1 MNSTGAR
8 ALIDVLLEQG
18 VDTVFGYPGSAVLD
32 IYDEL
37 YKCDKIRHIL
47 TCHEQAAA
55 HAADG
60 YARATGRT
68 GVVIATSGPGATN
81 LVTGIAA
88 AYMDSS
94 PVVAITGNVKTSLL
108 GSDSF
113 QEVDIAGV
121 TMPVTKYSFIASGE
135 RGVAQDVRE
144 AFSIAQS
151 GRKGPVLV
159 DIPADIAAQ
168 SEEYERAPKSEPA
181 RAKEPE
187 EAQLARAAQMIEK
200 AKRPLIYV
208 GGGAISSGASDALK
222 TFAQKLHIPVAC
234 SMMGLG
240 AYPCS
245 AKLFLGLVGVH
256 GNPAANMAALNCDLL
271 IAAGARFSN
280 RVAASKESFAPKAK
294 IIHIDID
301 AAEFD
306 KNIIS
311 DAHILGDLGK
321 TLEKLSTMLPP
332 GENPE
337 WLGEIAEFKRRI
349 PRPKPYAPYTVLH
362 TLSELTK
369 GEANIVTDVGQN
381 QMWTAQY
388 YDFERPRSLITS
400 GGLGAMGFGMGA
412 AIGAALGKPERK
424 TVLITGDGGFHMSL
438 SELATLSRYNIPV
451 VVVVMNNGVLGMVRQ
466 WQPLF
471 YNRHYSAPTL
481 ARRPDNVTLA
491 EAIGAEGCR
500 AQPPAEFEAALRRAF
515 LCDGPYLIDCRIDQD
530 EFVLPMLPP
539 GGAVEDM
546 IVELED

>member
-60 YARATGRT
+60 YARATGKT

-187 EAQLARAAQMIEK
+187 EAQLARAAQMIAK

-208 GGGAISSGASDALK
+208 GGGAISSGASEALGA
-222 TFAQKLHIPVAC
+222 FAKKLQIPVAC

-245 AKLFLGLVGVH
+245 AKLFLGLVGMH
-256 GNPAANMAALNCDLL
+256 GNPAANTAALNCDLL

-280 RVAASKESFAPKAK
+280 RVAASKASFAPKAK

-306 KNIIS
+306 KNIVS

-321 TLEKLSTMLPP
+321 TLEKLRAMLPP
-332 GENPE
+332 GENSE
-337 WLGEIAEFKRRI
+337 WLGEIAEFKRQI

-412 AIGAALGKPERK
+412 ALGAALGVPERK

-438 SELATLSRYNIPV
+438 NELATLSRYNIPV
-451 VVVVMNNGVLGMVRQ
+451 VAVVMNNGVLGMVRQ
-466 WQPLF
+466 WQKVF
-471 YNRHYSAPTL
+471 YDGRFSATQPERATDIVVVAKAFGVKGMRIKNPSQ
-481 ARRPDNVTLA
+481 ARRVFKKALA
-491 EAIGAEGCR
+491 MDR
-500 AQPPAEFEAALRRAF
+500 PVV
-515 LCDGPYLIDCRIDQD
+515 IDCRIDP
-530 EFVLPMLPP
+530 ECAVLPMIPP
-539 GGAVEDM
+539 GGDITTA
-546 IVELED
+546 IYR

>member
-1 MNSTGAR
+1 MKSNGAR

-18 VDTVFGYPGSAVLD
+18 IDTVFGYPGSAVLD

-37 YKCDKIRHIL
+37 YKCGKLRHIL

-60 YARATGRT
+60 YARATGKT

-135 RGVAQDVRE
+135 RGIVQDVRE

-168 SEEYERAPKSEPA
+168 EESYEPA
-181 RAKEPE
+181 PASAPAPVPEPE
-187 EAQLARAAQMIEK
+187 IGQLDRAVQMIDK

-208 GGGAISSGASDALK
+208 GGGAISSGASEELK
-222 TFAQKLHIPVAC
+222 NFARKLHIPVAC

-245 AKLFLGLVGVH
+245 DGMFLGLVGMH

-306 KNIIS
+306 KNITS
-311 DAHILGDLGK
+311 DVHIRGDLGAV
-321 TLEKLSTMLPP
+321 
-332 GENPE
+332 
-337 WLGEIAEFKRRI
+337 LGELSMRLPENDNSGWLDEIADFKRRT
-349 PRPKPYAPYTVLH
+349 PRPKPYAPYTVIH
-362 TLSELTK
+362 TLSELTR
-369 GEANIVTDVGQN
+369 GEANIVTDVGQH

-388 YDFERPRSLITS
+388 YDFECPRSLITS

-412 AIGAALGKPERK
+412 AIGAALGCPQRK

-438 SELATLSRYNIPV
+438 SELATLRRYNIPV

-466 WQPLF
+466 WQKVF
-471 YNRHYSAPTL
+471 YDGRFSQTQPGRVTDFTAV
-481 ARRPDNVTLA
+481 AKAFGVKAMRIDRPSQAKRV
-491 EAIGAEGCR
+491 
-500 AQPPAEFEAALRRAF
+500 FKKALSMDR
-515 LCDGPYLIDCRIDQD
+515 PVVIDCRIDP
-530 EFVLPMLPP
+530 ECAVLPMIPP
-539 GGAVEDM
+539 GGDITTA
-546 IVELED
+546 IYK

>member
-60 YARATGRT
+60 YARATGKT

-187 EAQLARAAQMIEK
+187 EAQLAHAAQMIAK

-208 GGGAISSGASDALK
+208 GGGAISSGASEALGA
-222 TFAQKLHIPVAC
+222 FAKKLQIPVAC

-245 AKLFLGLVGVH
+245 AKLFLGLVGMH
-256 GNPAANMAALNCDLL
+256 GNPAANTAALNCDLL

-280 RVAASKESFAPKAK
+280 RVAASKASFAPKAK

-306 KNIIS
+306 KNIVS

-321 TLEKLSTMLPP
+321 TLERLRAMLPP
-332 GENPE
+332 GENSE
-337 WLGEIAEFKRRI
+337 WLGEIAEFKRQI

-412 AIGAALGKPERK
+412 AIGAALGVPERK

-438 SELATLSRYNIPV
+438 SVLATLSRYNIPV
-451 VVVVMNNGVLGMVRQ
+451 VAVVMNNGVLGMVRQ
-466 WQPLF
+466 WQKVF
-471 YNRHYSAPTL
+471 YDGRFSATQPERATDIVAVAKAFGVKGMRIKNPSQAKRVFKKAL
-481 ARRPDNVTLA
+481 AMDRPVV
-491 EAIGAEGCR
+491 
-500 AQPPAEFEAALRRAF
+500 
-515 LCDGPYLIDCRIDQD
+515 IDCRIDP
-530 EFVLPMLPP
+530 ECAVLPMIPP
-539 GGAVEDM
+539 GGDITTA
-546 IVELED
+546 IYR

>member
-168 SEEYERAPKSEPA
+168 SEEYERALKSEPSP
-181 RAKEPE
+181 AKEPE
-187 EAQLARAAQMIEK
+187 KAELERAAQMIE
-200 AKRPLIYV
+200 
-208 GGGAISSGASDALK
+208 
-222 TFAQKLHIPVAC
+222 
-234 SMMGLG
+234 
-240 AYPCS
+240 
-245 AKLFLGLVGVH
+245 
-256 GNPAANMAALNCDLL
+256 
-271 IAAGARFSN
+271 
-280 RVAASKESFAPKAK
+280 
-294 IIHIDID
+294 
-301 AAEFD
+301 
-306 KNIIS
+306 
-311 DAHILGDLGK
+311 
-321 TLEKLSTMLPP
+321 
-332 GENPE
+332 
-337 WLGEIAEFKRRI
+337 
-349 PRPKPYAPYTVLH
+349 
-362 TLSELTK
+362 
-369 GEANIVTDVGQN
+369 
-381 QMWTAQY
+381 
-388 YDFERPRSLITS
+388 
-400 GGLGAMGFGMGA
+400 
-412 AIGAALGKPERK
+412 
-424 TVLITGDGGFHMSL
+424 
-438 SELATLSRYNIPV
+438 
-451 VVVVMNNGVLGMVRQ
+451 
-466 WQPLF
+466 
-471 YNRHYSAPTL
+471 
-481 ARRPDNVTLA
+481 
-491 EAIGAEGCR
+491 
-500 AQPPAEFEAALRRAF
+500 
-515 LCDGPYLIDCRIDQD
+515 
-530 EFVLPMLPP
+530 
-539 GGAVEDM
+539 
-546 IVELED
+546 

>member
-1 MNSTGAR
+1 MISTGAR

-60 YARATGRT
+60 YARATGKT

-187 EAQLARAAQMIEK
+187 EAQLARAAQMIAK

-208 GGGAISSGASDALK
+208 GGGAISSGASEALGA
-222 TFAQKLHIPVAC
+222 FAKKLQIPVAC

-245 AKLFLGLVGVH
+245 AKLFLGLVGMH
-256 GNPAANMAALNCDLL
+256 GNPAANIAALNCDLL

-280 RVAASKESFAPKAK
+280 RVAASKASFAPKAK

-306 KNIIS
+306 KNIVS

-321 TLEKLSTMLPP
+321 TLEKLRAMLPP
-332 GENPE
+332 GENSE
-337 WLGEIAEFKRRI
+337 WLGEIAEFKRQI

-412 AIGAALGKPERK
+412 AIGAALGVPERK

-438 SELATLSRYNIPV
+438 SELATLRRYNIPV
-451 VVVVMNNGVLGMVRQ
+451 VAVVMNNGVLGMVRQ
-466 WQPLF
+466 WQKVF
-471 YNRHYSAPTL
+471 YDGRFSATQPERATDIVAVAKAFGVKGMRIKNPSQAKRVFKKAL
-481 ARRPDNVTLA
+481 AMDRPVV
-491 EAIGAEGCR
+491 
-500 AQPPAEFEAALRRAF
+500 
-515 LCDGPYLIDCRIDQD
+515 IDCRIDP
-530 EFVLPMLPP
+530 ECAVLPMIPP
-539 GGAVEDM
+539 GGDITTA
-546 IVELED
+546 IYR

>member
-60 YARATGRT
+60 YARATGKT

-187 EAQLARAAQMIEK
+187 EAQLARAAQMIAK

-208 GGGAISSGASDALK
+208 GGGAISSGASEALGA
-222 TFAQKLHIPVAC
+222 FAKKLQIPVAC

-245 AKLFLGLVGVH
+245 AKLFLGLVGMH
-256 GNPAANMAALNCDLL
+256 GNPAANTAALNCDLL

-280 RVAASKESFAPKAK
+280 RVAASKASFAPKAK

-301 AAEFD
+301 VAEFD
-306 KNIIS
+306 KNIVS

-321 TLEKLSTMLPP
+321 TLEKLRAMLPP
-332 GENPE
+332 GENSE
-337 WLGEIAEFKRRI
+337 WLGEIAEFKRQI

-412 AIGAALGKPERK
+412 ALGAALGVPERK

-438 SELATLSRYNIPV
+438 NELATLSRYNIPV
-451 VVVVMNNGVLGMVRQ
+451 VAVVMNNGVLGMVRQ
-466 WQPLF
+466 WQKVF
-471 YNRHYSAPTL
+471 YDGRFSATQPERATDIVVVAKAFGVKGMRIKNPSQ
-481 ARRPDNVTLA
+481 ARRVFKKALA
-491 EAIGAEGCR
+491 MDR
-500 AQPPAEFEAALRRAF
+500 PVV
-515 LCDGPYLIDCRIDQD
+515 IDCRIDP
-530 EFVLPMLPP
+530 ECAVLPMIPP
-539 GGAVEDM
+539 GGDITTA
-546 IVELED
+546 IYR

>member
-1 MNSTGAR
+1 
-8 ALIDVLLEQG
+8 
-18 VDTVFGYPGSAVLD
+18 
-32 IYDEL
+32 
-37 YKCDKIRHIL
+37 
-47 TCHEQAAA
+47 
-55 HAADG
+55 
-60 YARATGRT
+60 
-68 GVVIATSGPGATN
+68 
-81 LVTGIAA
+81 
-88 AYMDSS
+88 MDSS
-94 PVVAITGNVKTSLL
+94 SVVAITGNVKTSLL

-187 EAQLARAAQMIEK
+187 EAQLARAAQMIAK

-208 GGGAISSGASDALK
+208 GGGAISSGASEALGA
-222 TFAQKLHIPVAC
+222 FAKKLQIPVAC

-245 AKLFLGLVGVH
+245 AKLFLGLVGMH
-256 GNPAANMAALNCDLL
+256 GNPAANTAALNCDLL

-280 RVAASKESFAPKAK
+280 RVAASKASFAPKAK

-306 KNIIS
+306 KNIVS

-321 TLEKLSTMLPP
+321 TLERLRAMLPP
-332 GENPE
+332 GENYE
-337 WLGEIAEFKRRI
+337 WLGEIAEFKRQI

-412 AIGAALGKPERK
+412 ALGAALGVPERK

-451 VVVVMNNGVLGMVRQ
+451 VAVVMNNGVLGMVRQ
-466 WQPLF
+466 WQKVF
-471 YNRHYSAPTL
+471 YDGRFSATQPERATDIVAVAKAFGVKGMRIKNPSQAKRVFKKAL
-481 ARRPDNVTLA
+481 AMDRPVV
-491 EAIGAEGCR
+491 
-500 AQPPAEFEAALRRAF
+500 
-515 LCDGPYLIDCRIDQD
+515 IDCRIDP
-530 EFVLPMLPP
+530 ECAVLPMIPP
-539 GGAVEDM
+539 GGDITTA
-546 IVELED
+546 IYR

>member
-1 MNSTGAR
+1 MERTGAG
-8 ALIDVLLEQG
+8 ALIEVLREQG

-37 YKCDKIRHIL
+37 YKCGNIRHIL

-60 YARATGRT
+60 YARATGKT

-135 RGVAQDVRE
+135 RGVACDVRE

-159 DIPADIAAQ
+159 DIPADIAAG
-168 SEEYERAPKSEPA
+168 EENYTPMPKSEPA
-181 RAKEPE
+181 PPKEPSMQE
-187 EAQLARAAQMIEK
+187 LECAAQMIRN
-200 AKRPLIYV
+200 AKKPLLYV
-208 GGGAISSGASDALK
+208 GGGAVGEKASNALRA
-222 TFAQKLHIPVAC
+222 FAQKLHIPVAC

-240 AYPCS
+240 AFPCS
-245 AKLFLGLVGVH
+245 SELFLGLVGMH
-256 GNPAANMAALNCDLL
+256 GNPCANSAALECDLL
-271 IAAGARFSN
+271 IALGARFSN
-280 RVAASKESFAPKAK
+280 RVAASKESFVPKAK

-301 AAEFD
+301 PAEFD
-306 KNIIS
+306 KNITA
-311 DAHILGDLGK
+311 DAHVCGDLSAV
-321 TLEKLSTMLPP
+321 LPALSDMLSSD
-332 GENPE
+332 GRTD
-337 WLGEIAEFKRRI
+337 WLGEIAEIKSRI
-349 PRPKPYAPYTVLH
+349 QRPKPYAPYTVINA
-362 TLSELTK
+362 LSELTR
-369 GEANIVTDVGQN
+369 GEINVVTDVGQH

-388 YDFERPRSLITS
+388 YGFERPRTLITS

-412 AIGAALGKPERK
+412 AIGAALGCPEKK

-438 SELATLSRYNIPV
+438 GELATLKRYNIPV
-451 VVVVMNNGVLGMVRQ
+451 VVLVMNNGVLGMVRQ
-466 WQPLF
+466 WQKVF
-471 YNRHYSAPTL
+471 YSSRFSQTEPKRETDIVAVAKAFGIKGMRISRPSQAHRVLKKALAMNRP
-481 ARRPDNVTLA
+481 VV
-491 EAIGAEGCR
+491 
-500 AQPPAEFEAALRRAF
+500 
-515 LCDGPYLIDCRIDQD
+515 IDCRIDP
-530 EFVLPMLPP
+530 ECAVLPMIPP
-539 GGAVEDM
+539 GGDITTA
-546 IVELED
+546 IYK

>member
-1 MNSTGAR
+1 MKSNGAR

-18 VDTVFGYPGSAVLD
+18 IDTVFGYPGSAVLD

-37 YKCDKIRHIL
+37 YKCGKLRHIL

-60 YARATGRT
+60 YARATGKT
-68 GVVIATSGPGATN
+68 GVVVATSGPGATN

-135 RGVAQDVRE
+135 RGIVQDVRE

-168 SEEYERAPKSEPA
+168 EESYEPA
-181 RAKEPE
+181 PASVPAPVPEPE
-187 EAQLARAAQMIEK
+187 IGQLDRAAQMIDK

-208 GGGAISSGASDALK
+208 GGGAISSGASEELK
-222 TFAQKLHIPVAC
+222 NFARKLHIPVSC

-245 AKLFLGLVGVH
+245 DGLFLGLVGMH

-306 KNIIS
+306 KNIAS
-311 DAHILGDLGK
+311 DVHIRGDLGAV
-321 TLEKLSTMLPP
+321 
-332 GENPE
+332 
-337 WLGEIAEFKRRI
+337 LGELSMRLPENDNSGWLDEIADFKRRI
-349 PRPKPYAPYTVLH
+349 PRPKPYAPYTVIH
-362 TLSELTK
+362 TLSELTR
-369 GEANIVTDVGQN
+369 GEANIVTDVGQH

-412 AIGAALGKPERK
+412 AIGAALGCPQRK

-438 SELATLSRYNIPV
+438 SELATLRRYNVPV

-466 WQPLF
+466 WQKVF
-471 YNRHYSAPTL
+471 YDGRFSQTQPGRVTDFTAV
-481 ARRPDNVTLA
+481 AKAFGVKAMRIDRPSQAKRV
-491 EAIGAEGCR
+491 
-500 AQPPAEFEAALRRAF
+500 FKKALSMDR
-515 LCDGPYLIDCRIDQD
+515 PVVIDCRIDP
-530 EFVLPMLPP
+530 ECAVLPMIPP
-539 GGAVEDM
+539 GGDITTA
-546 IVELED
+546 IYK

>member
-1 MNSTGAR
+1 
-8 ALIDVLLEQG
+8 
-18 VDTVFGYPGSAVLD
+18 
-32 IYDEL
+32 
-37 YKCDKIRHIL
+37 
-47 TCHEQAAA
+47 
-55 HAADG
+55 
-60 YARATGRT
+60 
-68 GVVIATSGPGATN
+68 
-81 LVTGIAA
+81 
-88 AYMDSS
+88 MDSS

-187 EAQLARAAQMIEK
+187 EAQLARAAQMIAK

-208 GGGAISSGASDALK
+208 GGGAISSGASEALGA
-222 TFAQKLHIPVAC
+222 FAKKLQIPVAC

-245 AKLFLGLVGVH
+245 AKLFLGLVGMH
-256 GNPAANMAALNCDLL
+256 GNPAANTAALNCDLL

-280 RVAASKESFAPKAK
+280 RVAASKASFAPKAQ

-306 KNIIS
+306 KNIVS

-321 TLEKLSTMLPP
+321 TLERLRAMLPP
-332 GENPE
+332 GENSE
-337 WLGEIAEFKRRI
+337 WLGEIAEFKRQI

-412 AIGAALGKPERK
+412 AIGAALGVPERK

-451 VVVVMNNGVLGMVRQ
+451 VAVVMNNGVLGMVRQ
-466 WQPLF
+466 WQKVF
-471 YNRHYSAPTL
+471 YDGRFSATQPERATDIVAVAKAFGVKGMRIKNPSQAKRVFKKAL
-481 ARRPDNVTLA
+481 AMDRPVV
-491 EAIGAEGCR
+491 
-500 AQPPAEFEAALRRAF
+500 
-515 LCDGPYLIDCRIDQD
+515 IDCRIDP
-530 EFVLPMLPP
+530 ECAVLPMIPP
-539 GGAVEDM
+539 GGDITTA
-546 IVELED
+546 IYR

>member
-60 YARATGRT
+60 YARATGKT

-181 RAKEPE
+181 PAKEPDGGE
-187 EAQLARAAQMIEK
+187 LERAAQMIAE

-208 GGGAISSGASDALK
+208 GGGAISSGASDALRA
-222 TFAQKLHIPVAC
+222 FAQKLHIPVAC

-245 AKLFLGLVGVH
+245 AELFLGLVGMH

-280 RVAASKESFAPKAK
+280 RVAASKASFAPKAK

-306 KNIIS
+306 KNIVS

-321 TLEKLSTMLPP
+321 TLERLTAMLPS
-332 GENPE
+332 GENSE
-337 WLGEIAEFKRRI
+337 WLGEIAEFKKQI

-412 AIGAALGKPERK
+412 AIGAALGDPGRK

-438 SELATLSRYNIPV
+438 SELATLKRYNIPV

-466 WQPLF
+466 WQKVF
-471 YNRHYSAPTL
+471 YDGRFSAT
-481 ARRPDNVTLA
+481 
-491 EAIGAEGCR
+491 
-500 AQPPAEFEAALRRAF
+500 QPGRSTDIAAVAKAF
-515 LCDGPYLIDCRIDQD
+515 GVKGMRIKTPSQAGRVFKKALSMDKPVVIDCRIDSD
-530 EFVLPMLPP
+530 CAVLPMIPP
-539 GGAVEDM
+539 GGDITTA
-546 IVELED
+546 IYK

>member
-1 MNSTGAR
+1 
-8 ALIDVLLEQG
+8 
-18 VDTVFGYPGSAVLD
+18 
-32 IYDEL
+32 
-37 YKCDKIRHIL
+37 
-47 TCHEQAAA
+47 
-55 HAADG
+55 
-60 YARATGRT
+60 
-68 GVVIATSGPGATN
+68 
-81 LVTGIAA
+81 
-88 AYMDSS
+88 
-94 PVVAITGNVKTSLL
+94 
-108 GSDSF
+108 
-113 QEVDIAGV
+113 
-121 TMPVTKYSFIASGE
+121 
-135 RGVAQDVRE
+135 
-144 AFSIAQS
+144 
-151 GRKGPVLV
+151 
-159 DIPADIAAQ
+159 
-168 SEEYERAPKSEPA
+168 
-181 RAKEPE
+181 
-187 EAQLARAAQMIEK
+187 
-200 AKRPLIYV
+200 
-208 GGGAISSGASDALK
+208 
-222 TFAQKLHIPVAC
+222 
-234 SMMGLG
+234 MMGLG

-245 AKLFLGLVGVH
+245 AELFLGLVGMH
-256 GNPAANMAALNCDLL
+256 GNPVANMAALNCDLL

-424 TVLITGDGGFHMSL
+424 TILITGDGGFHMSL

-451 VVVVMNNGVLGMVRQ
+451 VVIVMNNGVLGMVRQ
-466 WQPLF
+466 WQKVF
-471 YNRHYSAPTL
+471 YDGRFSAT
-481 ARRPDNVTLA
+481 
-491 EAIGAEGCR
+491 
-500 AQPPAEFEAALRRAF
+500 QPERGTDIAAVAKAF
-515 LCDGPYLIDCRIDQD
+515 GVKGMRIKNPSQAKRVFKKALSMDKPVVIDCRIDPD
-530 EFVLPMLPP
+530 CAVLPMIPP
-539 GGAVEDM
+539 GGDITTA
-546 IVELED
+546 IYK

>member
-60 YARATGRT
+60 YARATGKT

-187 EAQLARAAQMIEK
+187 EAQLARVAQMIAK

-208 GGGAISSGASDALK
+208 GGGAISSGASEALGA
-222 TFAQKLHIPVAC
+222 FAKKLQIPVAC

-245 AKLFLGLVGVH
+245 AKLFLGLVGMH
-256 GNPAANMAALNCDLL
+256 GNPAANTAALNCDLL

-280 RVAASKESFAPKAK
+280 RVAASKASFAPKAK

-306 KNIIS
+306 KNIVS

-321 TLEKLSTMLPP
+321 TLERLRAMLPP
-332 GENPE
+332 GENSE
-337 WLGEIAEFKRRI
+337 WLGEIAEFKRQI

-412 AIGAALGKPERK
+412 AIGAALGVPERK

-438 SELATLSRYNIPV
+438 SELATLRRYNIPV
-451 VVVVMNNGVLGMVRQ
+451 VAVVMNNGVLGMVRQ
-466 WQPLF
+466 WQKVF
-471 YNRHYSAPTL
+471 YDGRFSATQPERATDIVAVAKAFGVKGIRIKNPSQ
-481 ARRPDNVTLA
+481 ARRVFKKALA
-491 EAIGAEGCR
+491 MDR
-500 AQPPAEFEAALRRAF
+500 PVV
-515 LCDGPYLIDCRIDQD
+515 IDCRIDP
-530 EFVLPMLPP
+530 ECAVLPMIPP
-539 GGAVEDM
+539 GGDITTA
-546 IVELED
+546 IYR